1 VSVHAIYRNRRARV
15 VGDYTQD
22 ERGWVGAILDYG
34 DGLTFGVL
42 FGDPA
47 LTIEPTDLD
56 PDEEWDA
63 EWEAAAPFLR
73 PTAGH
78 AEGRTT

>member
-1 VSVHAIYRNRRARV
+1 

-42 FGDPA
+42 FEDPA
-47 LTIEPTDLD
+47 LAIEPTDLD
-56 PDEEWDA
+56 PDDAWEGEWA
-63 EWEAAAPFLR
+63 AAAPLLA
-73 PTAGH
+73 PLAGH
-78 AEGRTT
+78 TEGRTS